1 MRVGGRFRFGHTRR
15 ERPSPWCDQS
25 ATHPSQKAAKDGAPT
40 VWFGIGRLAT
50 RLKDNPRYTSPVI
63 WPTCPLTMYIAG
75 IGASWWSVGGQLLT
89 SVVIVLSV
97 RQDLGSRARIG
108 AALGSFM
115 AIVFCISA
123 LVTAIRVNLRGGAV
137 ICAVVLGLETWLILW
152 WILHRQSKR
161 NSP

>member
-1 MRVGGRFRFGHTRR
+1 MVRSVCHPPLRLRSGQALRKKPRRMGH
-15 ERPSPWCDQS
+15 PLCGS
-25 ATHPSQKAAKDGAPT
+25 ASEG
-40 VWFGIGRLAT
+40 WAT

-63 WPTCPLTMYIAG
+63 WPTRPLTMYIAG

-89 SVVIVLSV
+89 SVVILLSV

-152 WILHRQSKR
+152 WILRRQNKR